1 MPVDLF
7 LALLL
12 FVPALDRHQDYMDKE
27 RLLAEARRSC
37 QALERDVDAQGEE
50 IDRLIR
56 VGREEQARALLRK
69 AHASSEALTE
79 CRRRERSLDKVLRE
93 MIPEV
98 RREVEA
104 EVDRWLASALPR
116 PDVYAKLGPLLDLL
130 SSLGLPAGCPVDDYD
145 EVEFSAEEAP
155 AVLEVKRLL
164 VRDILER
171 IVRNKAANEA
181 KVKDLEGERDLR
193 RQLTRFM
200 TGLEV
205 EGGTSLYEVRR
216 SDMESRERLRQI
228 EEELRACGRAIGI
241 GETLRLHWE
250 ERLKALERASALWTI
265 GLSNE
270 PAGTCAS
277 IPNLLRQIESGNYPG
292 RNGRRLPRRDGC
304 FNREAEGHRPLPSS
318 ETNQS

>member
-1 MPVDLF
+1 MPIDLF
-7 LALLL
+7 LTLLL
-12 FVPALDRHQDYMDKE
+12 FTPALDRHQEYLDKE
-27 RLLAEARRSC
+27 RLLTEARRSC
-37 QALERDVDAQGEE
+37 QVLELDVETKGEE

-56 VGREEQARALLRK
+56 AAREDQARVLLRK

-79 CRRRERSLDKVLRE
+79 CRRRERSLDKALRE
-93 MIPEV
+93 LIPEV

-116 PDVYAKLGPLLDLL
+116 PDVYAKLGPLLDIL
-130 SSLGLPAGCPVDDYD
+130 SSLGPPAACPVEDYD

-164 VRDILER
+164 VRDTLER
-171 IVRNKAANEA
+171 IARNKAADEA

-193 RQLTRFM
+193 RQLARFM

-216 SDMESRERLRQI
+216 SDAESRERLRQI
-228 EEELRACGRAIGI
+228 EEELRGCGRALRI

-250 ERLKALERASALWTI
+250 DRLRALERALVPL
-265 GLSNE
+265 GL
-270 PAGTCAS
+270 
-277 IPNLLRQIESGNYPG
+277 
-292 RNGRRLPRRDGC
+292 
-304 FNREAEGHRPLPSS
+304 
-318 ETNQS
+318 